1 MKHVFIIDPRVFYD
15 QLWRMDVLYKDIEEY
30 FVSQADLDYAIE
42 ISQYRRDAIN
52 LIQKQVDTVE
62 DGDTVRVYAIGGDEI
77 LFDCLNG
84 IAKLPNMELAVMPYG
99 NSSIFLRIFGEG
111 TTELY
116 HDLKSIV
123 HAPVIPIDMINMKRL
138 CALNACIVGFD
149 SYVPIKMEKLNKK
162 LGSDITSFFLLNK
175 LIVFF
180 GNLSAALDKRI
191 IAQYYKIMIDNQD
204 YSGNYCF
211 MTISNGPYY
220 SEGKI
225 AVKGTMPNDGLLEI
239 TLLKSAGP
247 LKTMRSMRKYS
258 LGEKPSNCVILK
270 AKKITLQSD
279 DPIWI
284 QADGEFMHDNNFT
297 FELVPGSVQI
307 AVADNITHT
316 KS

>member
-1 MKHVFIIDPRVFYD
+1 
-15 QLWRMDVLYKDIEEY
+15 MDVLYKDIEEY
-30 FVSQADLDYAIE
+30 FVTQTNLDYAIE
-42 ISQYRRDAIN
+42 ISQYRRDAIV

-62 DGDTVRVYAIGGDEI
+62 DGETVRVYAIGGDEI

-84 IAKLPNMELAVMPYG
+84 IARLPNMELAIMPYG

-111 TTELY
+111 KTELF
-116 HDLKSIV
+116 HDLKSLV
-123 HAPVIPIDMINMKRL
+123 HAPVISMDMINLKRL

-149 SYVPIKMEKLNKK
+149 SYVPIKMERLNKK

-175 LIVFF
+175 LIAFF
-180 GNLSAALDKRI
+180 GNLSAVLDKRI
-191 IAQYYKIMIDNQD
+191 IAQYYKIMIDDKD

-211 MTISNGPYY
+211 MTILNGLNNGV
-220 SEGKI
+220 GKI
-225 AVKGTMPNDGLLEI
+225 AAQGIVPDDGLLDI
-239 TLLKSAGP
+239 ALLKSIGP

-258 LGEKPSNCVILK
+258 LGEIPSNCINLK

-284 QADGEFMHDNNFT
+284 QADGEFMHDNNFS
-297 FELVPGSVQI
+297 FEVVPGSVQI
-307 AVADNITHT
+307 AVVDNLTYP